1 MLVPPNSNQE
11 EITMNELKHFDI
23 HASDVERAKNFYERI
38 FDWKFGSYPGA
49 DEFYQVRASDGTVIG
64 AVQGRKYNVHS
75 KDILGFECSIAVD
88 DVDDT
93 VRRVAEVGGKTLMKK
108 TAIPGVGWIAK
119 FMDTEGNLFAAI
131 QYDRSAA

>member
-1 MLVPPNSNQE
+1 
-11 EITMNELKHFDI
+11 MNKLRHFDI
-23 HASDVERAKNFYERI
+23 HALDVERAKNFYERI

-49 DEFYQVRASDGTVIG
+49 DEFYQVRASDGEVIG

-88 DVDDT
+88 DVDET
-93 VRRVAEVGGKTLMKK
+93 VRKVEEAGGKMLTNK

-119 FMDTEGNLFAAI
+119 FVDTEGNLFAAI
-131 QYDRSAA
+131 RYDKGAA